1 MPKLKAEFR
10 KPKLTLYNTN
20 YVALGVLTNRTH
32 LSAHNIVL
40 TKTVNDTPSIT
51 FDIPMGGLIDGS
63 STELLVKY
71 KHDYFVIKEIS
82 MSDGDTGIISVVAEH
97 IVCELKG
104 IIVGYFDDLIG
115 ETPQS
120 MWDTV
125 VENTSMV
132 GTIKNKYIF
141 ETNIVDTYR
150 HLVSD
155 EEKSIFEYLLT
166 IAERFDS
173 CLLFSTDADGKI
185 HINLHHGDID
195 RNKYVRKGRDLKQL
209 DLTFNTESLFTK
221 MTPFGGTD
229 EDGVEVN
236 IIDVNHGKSYIT
248 NYDYYLSKGMT
259 QAQIDSSPLCNQE
272 CVFRDEE
279 ILDAEELLRIAEE
292 ELKRLSEPVVD
303 GNVSIIDLNVFEG
316 SLYLSPILC
325 EKIVVIDKDLGYS
338 ISCKITSIAYNFE
351 NPLESQ
357 VGISNVIKYHSSL
370 KDLVQ
375 NAQTI
380 DRVITKGI
388 GGSPTLNASK
398 VHGIIDGHIAQLK
411 YSMEGNITDI
421 TDAVIL
427 FEDRI
432 EGDEMFGALAIGSR
446 GILISRELD
455 ASTNQWVWTTAID
468 ATGLS
473 TSVVNAIE
481 INASQIKGDVIKSYD
496 EKTWIDLDTGEFN
509 FRDRIKFIDNAFTIS
524 LDGNKP
530 LEDYMD
536 ELTENYRGDLERIE
550 QDVNDVVDRLDNIQ
564 GEIGEAFRDGI
575 ITEAERL
582 MLENSITELEKEK
595 IDIDKRYVYISNNRK
610 LSGDMKDILSE
621 AYKDYNTIHTM
632 LIESI
637 RTAIEDGEATQID
650 RDEIDRNL
658 ADYAIALGT
667 LSRVFDEAIN
677 DIANNMITDETNSM
691 YETLHGEI
699 LDVSDRLDEVI
710 DDVGGVIADGIID
723 EAEAKIIENVIYQ
736 LEREKID
743 LDTIYEQLMNED
755 DDKLLYAQKQGL
767 RAVYN
772 VYDTAHTNFVDCI
785 NRIVEDKKVD
795 DIEKAEFES
804 LHEEYADA
812 LADFKAKANE
822 CMGYISQN
830 YTDVQFN
837 ILDEKIE
844 ARVTEERA
852 TELFQGYYQTQ
863 IQIDSEGIK
872 TSVMETVSGD
882 LSEMQT
888 QLDGKI
894 ETYSQA
900 TDPSKNWTT
909 ETAKKLHEGDIWYDT
924 VNGNTHRWNGSKWVK
939 LSDSDAQLAK
949 ELAQTKAK
957 VFTSKPTPPYN
968 IGDLWVQGE
977 DGEIMRCIKDR
988 TSGNHVDSDWQKASK
1003 YTDDSLAEALGL
1015 EVETVKTTVAD
1026 IKQEADKIALSV
1038 GSTSIRVG
1046 SFRYVRDWLKGSS
1059 VNASNLWVE
1068 LKIMVGNVN
1077 IAKGKVPTSN
1087 ASIQT
1092 AYPLANYTDDNI
1104 DINKY
1109 TSSVVN
1115 GDWQYLQVDLGS
1127 IRQDVDSIGVWH
1139 YYKDGRSFNH
1149 KLEVSRNGKDWFVV
1163 YDSDK
1168 MGSYKETSLGRLY
1181 MLNEA
1186 SYEAR
1191 LKTAEL
1197 KITDES
1203 IIGTVSDTIQS
1214 AIDSIEV
1221 GARNYILQSDF
1232 AENINKWYSNKATL
1246 TKEWGSDLNRYYLFV
1261 KPTDVNGG
1269 NCGAFQTIKANHPTL
1284 EKGEYTFSVYLKCSA
1299 GGGSRIGFEGAT
1311 TKDVIAT
1318 NTWKRYSVTMPESD
1332 YNKWN
1337 KTIIIYTLAG
1347 TSVLGMT
1354 MPKLEKG
1361 GKVSDWSLAPEDMDD
1376 KLTNYTTSSTLE
1388 QTATSITAT
1397 FTSSGGYNLVK
1408 NGELK
1413 NGNKFWYGHEYQ
1425 LVGSDLSRW
1434 WKVQNNEWTGYE
1446 PALELRIPNM
1456 TSGEYGVCQTIET
1469 VVGRQYVLTCYL
1481 AGHRGNYYAV
1491 VRGTESGGSWGWLE
1505 SQSCGHIHGG
1515 SNPNDWHQVVIPF
1528 VAQTTE
1534 TIIDFHIT
1542 STTSGNNNT
1551 YMWVK
1556 RVMVCEGTVWSPFV
1570 PHSSEIYEGIT
1581 KIDQDGIE
1589 VSHSNANT
1597 KSKMSA
1603 DGFSII
1609 DENGD
1614 TIAWL
1619 TSKNTWTEIK
1629 ADNVYAKNIDNIY
1642 MGDANLF
1649 VDHSKTV
1656 AGDGS
1661 SDSPFNNFKAL
1672 TDYLQS
1678 TPILKKD
1685 LTINVV
1691 STDNVSDHFDL
1702 RGIRGDGT
1710 IRINL
1715 AKTLVLNDT
1724 GANSAFYFYGC
1735 DVPIT
1740 LNGGRTGYDSTDGAL
1755 LNTFNYGVFFNQ
1767 CKYGCVEYLAID
1779 TSGAGNEQ
1787 WGVIFRGTNGMT
1799 RRVDFMGSWNAVLA
1813 DYGSNVSDHDSCGNC
1828 KNAFYAQSGANI
1840 VLGSTIDNGYK
1851 PHGQYVRNVGCVTDL
1866 GNRTATASKRSTTS
1880 LPPTSAKWQ
1889 SFSYSDYGYFTPGTD
1904 DGTNRNSWNP
1914 NGKKVY
1920 QGSWG
1925 YGNNR
1930 GIFTL
1935 PNSSI
1940 DAFLSGATVLDGST
1954 ITLKRATDNGW
1965 NSPQWIQLCG
1975 TTHTKIGTG
1984 TPPVT
1989 KIYAWLGELDT
2000 GEEKTFTLPKAFV
2013 QDLKS
2018 GVIKSVMFY
2027 TSDGDYYVRFDPVC
2041 TLNIKVNK

>member
-173 CLLFSTDADGKI
+173 CLLFSTDANGKI

-236 IIDVNHGKSYIT
+236 IIDVNDGKSYIT

-259 QAQIDSSPLCNQE
+259 QAQINSSPLCNQE

-455 ASTNQWVWTTAID
+455 TSTNQWVWTTAID

-536 ELTENYRGDLERIE
+536 ELTENYREDLERIE
-550 QDVNDVVDRLDNIQ
+550 QDVDDVVDRLDNIQ
-564 GEIGEAFRDGI
+564 DEIGEAFRDGI
-575 ITEAERL
+575 ITETERL

-595 IDIDKRYVYISNNRK
+595 IDIDKRYIYISNNRK
-610 LSGDMKDILSE
+610 LSEDMKDILSE
-621 AYKDYNTIHTM
+621 TYEDYNTIHTM

-637 RTAIEDGEATQID
+637 RTAIEDEEATQIE

-658 ADYAIALGT
+658 VDYAIALGT
-667 LSRVFDEAIN
+667 LSRAFDEAIN

-699 LDVSDRLDEVI
+699 SDVSDRLDEAI
-710 DDVGGVIADGIID
+710 DDIGGVIADGIID
-723 EAEAKIIENVIYQ
+723 EAEAKIIENIIYQ

-772 VYDTAHTNFVDCI
+772 VYDTAHTNFVECI

-837 ILDEKIE
+837 ILDKKIE

-872 TSVMETVSGD
+872 SSVMETVNGD

-888 QLDGKI
+888 QLDRKI
-894 ETYSQA
+894 ETYSQT
-900 TDPSKNWTT
+900 TDPSRNWTT

-924 VNGNTHRWNGSKWVK
+924 ANGNTHRWNGSNWVK

-957 VFTSKPTPPYN
+957 VFTSKPTPPYK

-988 TSGNHVDSDWQKASK
+988 TSGNHVNSDWQKASK

-1026 IKQEADKIALSV
+1026 IKQETDKIALSV

-1046 SFRYVRDWLKGSS
+1046 AFRYVRDWLKGSS

-1068 LKIMVGNVN
+1068 LKVMVGNVN
-1077 IAKGKVPTSN
+1077 IVKGKVPTSN

-1092 AYPLANYTDDNI
+1092 AYPLENYTDDNI

-1115 GDWQYLQVDLGS
+1115 GEWQYLQIDLGS
-1127 IRQDVDSIGVWH
+1127 IRQDVDSIRVWH

-1149 KLEVSRNGKDWFVV
+1149 KLEVSRNGKDWFIV

-1191 LKTAEL
+1191 LKNAEL
-1197 KITDES
+1197 KVTDES

-1221 GARNYILQSDF
+1221 GTRNYILQSDF
-1232 AENINKWYSNKATL
+1232 TENIDKWQSNKATL
-1246 TKEWGSDLNRYYLFV
+1246 TKELGSDLDRYYLFV
-1261 KPTDVNGG
+1261 KASDVNGG
-1269 NCGAFQTIKANHPTL
+1269 YCGAFQRIIENHPIL

-1299 GGGSRIGFEGAT
+1299 GGGSRIGFEGAI
-1311 TKDVIAT
+1311 TKDVIVT

-1332 YNKWN
+1332 YDKWN
-1337 KTIIIYTLAG
+1337 KTIIVYTLPG
-1347 TSVLGMT
+1347 TSVLGIA

-1361 GKVSDWSLAPEDMDD
+1361 GKVNDWSLAPEDIDD
-1376 KLTNYTTSSTLE
+1376 KLTNYTSTSKLE

-1397 FTSSGGYNLVK
+1397 FTSSGGYNLVR

-1413 NGNKFWYGHEYQ
+1413 NGTKFWYGHEYQ
-1425 LVGSDLSRW
+1425 LVGSDLTRW
-1434 WKVQNNEWTGYE
+1434 WHVISDSWTGYE
-1446 PALELRIPNM
+1446 PALEVGICNLS
-1456 TSGEYGVCQTIET
+1456 SGEYGVCQTIET

-1481 AGHRGNYYAV
+1481 AGHRGWYNV
-1491 VRGTESGGSWGWLE
+1491 LVRGTTDNQSAWLASKGYGAIGGASDPY
-1505 SQSCGHIHGG
+1505 
-1515 SNPNDWHQVVIPF
+1515 NWHQVVIPF
-1528 VAQTTE
+1528 VAQRTQTVIE
-1534 TIIDFHIT
+1534 FNIQ
-1542 STTSGNNNT
+1542 STVQGEINT

-1556 RVMVCEGTVWSPFV
+1556 RVMVCEGTVWTPFV
-1570 PHSSEIYEGIT
+1570 PHSSEIYTGIT

-1589 VSHSNANT
+1589 VSHSQVST
-1597 KSKMSA
+1597 KSQMTAS
-1603 DGFSII
+1603 GFFIS
-1609 DENGD
+1609 DNNGD
-1614 TIAWL
+1614 VIAELSSTNQWSIL
-1619 TSKNTWTEIK
+1619 K
-1629 ADNVYAKNIDNIY
+1629 ADEVYAKNIERVY
-1642 MGDANLF
+1642 MGDANLYIN
-1649 VDHSKTV
+1649 HSNGTC
-1656 AGDGS
+1656 GNGTS
-1661 SDSPFNNFKAL
+1661 SSPFNSFSAL
-1672 TDYLQS
+1672 TS
-1678 TPILKKD
+1678 HFEANGTILNKD
-1685 LTINVV
+1685 VTVNVV
-1691 STDNVSDHFDL
+1691 STGNVSDNLD
-1702 RGIRGDGT
+1702 IRGLSGRGAL
-1710 IRINL
+1710 RINL
-1715 AKTLVLNDT
+1715 NRDLILNS
-1724 GANSAFYFYGC
+1724 NSVAESAIYFYDC
-1735 DVPIT
+1735 DTIIT
-1740 LNGGRTGYDSTDGAL
+1740 INGGRSGWDTADGAL
-1755 LNTFNYGVFFNQ
+1755 LNKWGCGVRFTK
-1767 CKYGCVEYLAID
+1767 CKYGRVEYLAVDSAKNNKI
-1779 TSGAGNEQ
+1779 
-1787 WGVIFRGTNGMT
+1787 GVMFDATDGVAY
-1799 RRVDFMGSWNAVLA
+1799 RVDTCNSYHGIWATRCSVVYNCDCCGSASTSYYSGEGALIQIGTEGNGIKIQGSYRRSSGNILDFGRAPTQRASYRTPPAV
-1813 DYGSNVSDHDSCGNC
+1813 
-1828 KNAFYAQSGANI
+1828 
-1840 VLGSTIDNGYK
+1840 
-1851 PHGQYVRNVGCVTDL
+1851 
-1866 GNRTATASKRSTTS
+1866 
-1880 LPPTSAKWQ
+1880 PPTSDKWQ
-1889 SFSYSDYGYFTPGTD
+1889 SFTYSDYGYFTPGQN
-1904 DGTNRNSWNP
+1904 GVNVNSWNP

-1920 QGSWG
+1920 QGNWG

-1940 DAFLSGATVLDGST
+1940 NTFLSGATILDGST
-1954 ITLKRATDNGW
+1954 ITLKRA
-1965 NSPQWIQLCG
+1965 NSAGYSSAQTIYLCG
-1975 TTHTKIGTG
+1975 TSHTSIGSG
-1984 TPPVT
+1984 TPAVT
-1989 KIYAWLGELDT
+1989 KSYGALGTLAWGQQ
-2000 GEEKTFTLPKAFV
+2000 KTFTLPKAFV
-2013 QDLKS
+2013 QDLKT
-2018 GVIKSVMFY
+2018 GTIKSVMFY
-2027 TSDGDYYVRFDPVC
+2027 TSDGSNYILFDTVC